1 MSSDDRNKTVFRPSP
16 LRGGGG
22 SPPPP
27 PPPPPPPGGGWG
39 SPPPPSNDPFL
50 GSPPSPPPGGPG
62 RDPFG
67 EPLGG
72 PAPATSPGATT
83 SPAQF
88 VDDVPQPRAP
98 RDDRNPLVAHAAPVL
113 AMAAAIQS
121 GRWQVPMQEFHARAT
136 AAIRKFETA
145 IEPLYPEGVRQR
157 AKYAVCAT
165 IDDVMQNLPGMAGG
179 GAQWAQRNM
188 VVTFFRENI
197 GGDRFW
203 EFVQEMLRDPARN
216 RDLIELFHACL
227 AAGFEGRTRTMPD
240 GFSKKREVMSNLV
253 GALEHVRSLSQHE
266 IVHHWRGEKVARNPG
281 NFWGLVGLVAAIAAG
296 ICFLIYL
303 VFFVV
308 LFTTSADV
316 EERVA
321 GLFPGDP
328 LELNR
333 SAAAF
338 APPPTDTEARL
349 RQFLAPEIQQ
359 GLVEVEN
366 NRVRTTVG
374 TLFEPASDDL
384 VSGREG
390 IFERIGKA
398 AELES
403 GTITV
408 EGHADSD
415 RINPTIEFPSN
426 MALSEAR
433 ARAVADIVRTQ
444 LSDKS
449 RVRAVG
455 LGDTVPIASND
466 SAAGKARN
474 RRVEVVLDHGL

>member
-16 LRGGGG
+16 LRGGGT
-22 SPPPP
+22 PP
-27 PPPPPPPGGGWG
+27 PPPPPPPGGGGWG
-39 SPPPPSNDPFL
+39 APPPPSNDPFL
-50 GSPPSPPPGGPG
+50 GAPPPQSAG

-67 EPLGG
+67 APLGG
-72 PAPATSPGATT
+72 PEPAPATAQGMT

-88 VDDVPQPRAP
+88 VDDVPQPRAA

-136 AAIRKFETA
+136 DAIRKFEAA

-240 GFSKKREVMSNLV
+240 GFSKKREVMTNLV
-253 GALEHVRSLSQHE
+253 GALEHLRSMSQHE
-266 IVHHWRGEKVARNPG
+266 IVHHWKGEVAPRNPG
-281 NFWGLVGLVAAIAAG
+281 NFWGLVALVGAIAAG

-303 VFFVV
+303 IFFVI
-308 LFTTSADV
+308 LFTTSSDV

-321 GLFPGDP
+321 GLFPGEP
-328 LELNR
+328 LALNR

-338 APPPTDTEARL
+338 TPPPSDTEARL

-359 GLVEVEN
+359 GLVEVEG

-374 TLFEPASDDL
+374 TLFEPASNEL
-384 VSGREG
+384 VSGRES

-398 AELES
+398 TELEK

-415 RINPTIEFPSN
+415 RIATIEYPSN
-426 MALSEAR
+426 IALSEAR
-433 ARAVADIVRTQ
+433 ARTVADIIRTQ

-449 RVRAVG
+449 RVKAVG
-455 LGDTVPIASND
+455 LGDTVPLASND
-466 SAAGKARN
+466 NAAGKARN

>member
-16 LRGGGG
+16 LRGGGSG
-22 SPPPP
+22 TPPPSPPT
-27 PPPPPPPGGGWG
+27 PGTGWG
-39 SPPPPSNDPFL
+39 TPPPPPSNDPFL
-50 GSPPSPPPGGPG
+50 GTPPPGPPPG
-62 RDPFG
+62 SDPFG
-67 EPLGG
+67 APLG
-72 PAPATSPGATT
+72 AP
-83 SPAQF
+83 SPAAQPSQGVTSAAQF
-88 VDDVPQPRAP
+88 ADDVPQPRAP

-121 GRWQVPMQEFHARAT
+121 GRWQVPVQEFHARAT
-136 AAIRKFETA
+136 AAIRSFETA

-165 IDDVMQNLPGMAGG
+165 IDDVMQNLPGTAGG

-253 GALEHVRSLSQHE
+253 GALEHLRSMSQHE
-266 IVHHWRGEKVARNPG
+266 IVHHWRGENVPRNPG
-281 NFWGLVGLVAAIAAG
+281 NFWGLVALVGAIAAG

-303 VFFVV
+303 VFFVI
-308 LFTTSADV
+308 LFTTSSDV

-333 SAAAF
+333 SATAF
-338 APPPTDTEARL
+338 APPPSDTEARL

-374 TLFEPASDDL
+374 TLFEPASDQL
-384 VSGREG
+384 VTGRES
-390 IFERIGKA
+390 IFQRIGKA
-398 AELES
+398 TELEK
-403 GTITV
+403 GAITV

-415 RINPTIEFPSN
+415 RIATIAYPSN

-433 ARAVADIVRTQ
+433 ARTVADIIRTQ

-455 LGDTVPIASND
+455 LGDTVPLASNE

-474 RRVEVVLDHGL
+474 RRVEIVLDHGL

>member
-16 LRGGGG
+16 LRGGGSG
-22 SPPPP
+22 T
-27 PPPPPPPGGGWG
+27 PPPPPPPGGDGWG

-50 GSPPSPPPGGPG
+50 GGHSPLPGAGA
-62 RDPFG
+62 DPFG
-67 EPLGG
+67 APLAAAPSASVPGSPTR
-72 PAPATSPGATT
+72 PADFADT
-83 SPAQF
+83 
-88 VDDVPQPRAP
+88 VPQPLQP

-121 GRWQVPMQEFHARAT
+121 GRWQVSMQDFHARAT
-136 AAIRKFETA
+136 DAIRKFESA

-240 GFSKKREVMSNLV
+240 GFSKKREVMTNLV
-253 GALEHVRSLSQHE
+253 GALEHVRSLSQQE
-266 IVHHWRGEKVARNPG
+266 IVHHWKGVSAPRHPG
-281 NFWGLVGLVAAIAAG
+281 NFWGLIGLVGAIAAG
-296 ICFLIYL
+296 VCFLIYL

-308 LFTTSADV
+308 LFTSSSDV

-328 LELNR
+328 VTLNR

-338 APPPTDTEARL
+338 SAPPSDAEARL
-349 RQFLAPEIQQ
+349 RKFLAPEIQQ

-374 TLFEPASDDL
+374 TLFEPASEQL
-384 VSGREG
+384 VPGRET
-390 IFERIGKA
+390 IFQRIGKA
-398 AELES
+398 AELEK

-415 RINPTIEFPSN
+415 RIASIAFPSN

-433 ARAVADIVRTQ
+433 AKTVADIVRSQ
-444 LSDKS
+444 LSDPS
-449 RVRAVG
+449 RVRAAG
-455 LGDTVPIASND
+455 MGDTVPLASND